1 MPVVRAVLA
10 PIAVAVLMGGR
21 RDGAL
26 VTAGVAGRIRVIG
39 VDVSGLVLDAFF
51 SIRAVSIRAFVPV
64 VRAVLAPIAVAVLMR
79 GRRVFG
85 YRNRQLLRIAAH
97 VVFRLN
103 GEFGGAIRSRRAA
116 DLAGVLV
123 QAQIGR
129 EIAAVNAPCDGCCA
143 GGGQG
148 LAVRLA
154 HLAVRQG
161 VRGDGHAMAAG
172 SKLRRQ
178 LGYIRRNVISRFVE
192 LAIAAKP
199 LEVAAGISVGA
210 GQTFG
215 RRRGKALAGFHND
228 LDSIRASSQ
237 FSAAKVKGNGFQP
250 VRAQRAGVQDFKDG
264 AETEEREGERSIG
277 AGIFAGQIVPA
288 ANHTV
293 R

>member
-1 MPVVRAVLA
+1 MHCFVRQRAVRRAGNVLA
-10 PIAVAVLMGGR
+10 GEVK
-21 RDGAL
+21 
-26 VTAGVAGRIRVIG
+26 VIG
-39 VDVSGLVLDAFF
+39 A
-51 SIRAVSIRAFVPV
+51 
-64 VRAVLAPIAVAVLMR
+64 
-79 GRRVFG
+79 
-85 YRNRQLLRIAAH
+85 
-97 VVFRLN
+97 
-103 GEFGGAIRSRRAA
+103 
-116 DLAGVLV
+116 
-123 QAQIGR
+123 
-129 EIAAVNAPCDGCCA
+129 A
-143 GGGQG
+143 GGKGELLWG
-148 LAVRLA
+148 N
-154 HLAVRQG
+154 
-161 VRGDGHAMAAG
+161 
-172 SKLRRQ
+172 KLRRQ
-178 LGYIRRNVISRFVE
+178 LGYVRRNIIVRSVE

-250 VRAQRAGVQDFKDG
+250 VRAQCAGVQDFKDG

>member
-1 MPVVRAVLA
+1 MRYIVVRNKQAVVIVVLLC
-10 PIAVAVLMGGR
+10 ILIGGCHLRCECVGIHCSGVGKGNIVQRTVRQRAVHRAGNVLTGEVKVI
-21 RDGAL
+21 GA
-26 VTAGVAGRIRVIG
+26 AGREG
-39 VDVSGLVLDAFF
+39 E
-51 SIRAVSIRAFVPV
+51 
-64 VRAVLAPIAVAVLMR
+64 
-79 GRRVFG
+79 
-85 YRNRQLLRIAAH
+85 LLWG
-97 VVFRLN
+97 N
-103 GEFGGAIRSRRAA
+103 
-116 DLAGVLV
+116 
-123 QAQIGR
+123 
-129 EIAAVNAPCDGCCA
+129 
-143 GGGQG
+143 
-148 LAVRLA
+148 
-154 HLAVRQG
+154 
-161 VRGDGHAMAAG
+161 
-172 SKLRRQ
+172 KLRRQ
-178 LGYIRRNVISRFVE
+178 LGYVRRNIIVRSVE

-277 AGIFAGQIVPA
+277 AGICAGQIVLA

>member
-1 MPVVRAVLA
+1 MRYGIVRHKQAVGIFVLLCILLSGCHLRRELVGVHCPGIGKGHIVQRIIRQSVVHRVGNAH
-10 PIAVAVLMGGR
+10 
-21 RDGAL
+21 
-26 VTAGVAGRIRVIG
+26 AGEVKVI
-39 VDVSGLVLDAFF
+39 DS
-51 SIRAVSIRAFVPV
+51 
-64 VRAVLAPIAVAVLMR
+64 
-79 GRRVFG
+79 
-85 YRNRQLLRIAAH
+85 
-97 VVFRLN
+97 
-103 GEFGGAIRSRRAA
+103 
-116 DLAGVLV
+116 
-123 QAQIGR
+123 
-129 EIAAVNAPCDGCCA
+129 
-143 GGGQG
+143 
-148 LAVRLA
+148 
-154 HLAVRQG
+154 
-161 VRGDGHAMAAG
+161 AG
-172 SKLRRQ
+172 SKVELLWGNKLRRQ
-178 LGYIRRNVISRFVE
+178 LGYVRRNIIVRSVE

-277 AGIFAGQIVPA
+277 AGICAGQIVLA